1 MRVYRK
7 GNGVLEAVMGIY
19 FMINWFF
26 LCSLLGYLLECVV
39 LTCENHT
46 PVLNRGFGHG
56 PFCIIYGF
64 GAIGAN
70 FLLGPLAGSTVRLYF
85 AAMTMATIMELV
97 TARAMIRLFGSFW
110 WDYSKKKFNY
120 KGIICL
126 ESSLGWGLLGIVYF
140 RFLNGFLLHL
150 AGYVPQRYEKRMALA
165 LVLFYVTD
173 FLYCLR
179 TQIRNKGEEQEP
191 VIGRLSVRS

>member
-1 MRVYRK
+1 M
-7 GNGVLEAVMGIY
+7 NIY
-19 FMINWFF
+19 YMINWFF
-26 LCSLLGYLLECVV
+26 LCSLLGYILECVV

-64 GAIGAN
+64 GALGAN
-70 FLLGPLAGSTVRLYF
+70 LLLSPLAGNTVSLYL
-85 AAMTMATIMELV
+85 AAMTMATMMELV

-126 ESSLGWGLLGIVYF
+126 ESSLGWGLLGIIYF
-140 RFLNGFLLHL
+140 RFLNGFLMHL
-150 AGYVPQRYEKRMALA
+150 AGFVPERFEKRMAVT
-165 LVLFYVTD
+165 LVLFYLTD
-173 FLYCLR
+173 FIYCLR
-179 TQIRNKGEEQEP
+179 VQIRQRGEEQEP
-191 VIGRLSVRS
+191 MIGRLNVRP

>member
-1 MRVYRK
+1 M
-7 GNGVLEAVMGIY
+7 NIY
-19 FMINWFF
+19 YMINWFF

-39 LTCENHT
+39 LSCENRT

-64 GAIGAN
+64 GALGAN
-70 FLLGPLAGSTVRLYF
+70 LLLSPLSNDMIKLYF
-85 AAMTMATIMELV
+85 AAMTMATFMELV

-126 ESSLGWGLLGIVYF
+126 ESSLGWGLLGILYF

-150 AGYVPQRYEKRMALA
+150 AGFVPQRFEQRMAVS
-165 LVLFYVTD
+165 LVLFYLAD

-179 TQIRNKGEEQEP
+179 IQIRNKGEEQEP

>member
-1 MRVYRK
+1 M
-7 GNGVLEAVMGIY
+7 NIY
-19 FMINWFF
+19 YMINWFF

-39 LTCENHT
+39 LTWENHT

-64 GAIGAN
+64 GA
-70 FLLGPLAGSTVRLYF
+70 LGDNLVLSPLAGTTGGLYL
-85 AAMTMATIMELV
+85 AAMIMATMMELV

-126 ESSLGWGLLGIVYF
+126 ESSLGWGLLGIIYF
-140 RFLNGFLLHL
+140 RFLNGFLMNV
-150 AGYVPQRYEKRMALA
+150 AGFVPERFEKRMAVT
-165 LVLFYVTD
+165 LVLFYLTD
-173 FLYCLR
+173 FIYCLR
-179 TQIRNKGEEQEP
+179 VQIRQRGEEQEP
-191 VIGRLSVRS
+191 MIGRLNVRP

>member
-1 MRVYRK
+1 M
-7 GNGVLEAVMGIY
+7 VLEETMNIY
-19 FMINWFF
+19 YMINWFF

-39 LTCENHT
+39 LSCENRT

-64 GAIGAN
+64 GALGAN
-70 FLLGPLAGSTVRLYF
+70 LLLSPLSNDMIKLYF
-85 AAMTMATIMELV
+85 AAMTMATFMELV
-97 TARAMIRLFGSFW
+97 TARAMIRLFGSSW
-110 WDYSKKKFNY
+110 RDYSKKKFNY

-126 ESSLGWGLLGIVYF
+126 ESSLGWGLLGILYF

-150 AGYVPQRYEKRMALA
+150 AGFVPQRFEKRMAVS
-165 LVLFYVTD
+165 LVLFYLAD

-179 TQIRNKGEEQEP
+179 IQIRNKGEEQEP

>member
-1 MRVYRK
+1 M
-7 GNGVLEAVMGIY
+7 NIY

-39 LTCENHT
+39 LTCENRT
-46 PVLNRGFGHG
+46 PVINRGFGHG

-64 GAIGAN
+64 GALGAN
-70 FLLGPLAGSTVRLYF
+70 LLLSPLANDTLKLYF
-85 AAMTMATIMELV
+85 AAMTMATFMELV

-126 ESSLGWGLLGIVYF
+126 ESSLAWGLLGIIYF

-150 AGYVPQRYEKRMALA
+150 TGFVPERFEKRMAVT
-165 LVLFYVTD
+165 LVLFYVSD
-173 FLYCLR
+173 FLYCLWVH
-179 TQIRNKGEEQEP
+179 IRNRGEEQEP
-191 VIGRLSVRS
+191 MIGRLSVRS